1 MSTTGRGVTELIA
14 ASAFRE
20 SSDTAKNPS
29 FTRALINAL
38 ERLSRM
44 PSFTVN
50 YLYNCL
56 LEKCQADRRF
66 RNKIDPVHII
76 LGQETRRL
84 RSIRFPTSF
93 RPENL
98 PMDPGVFSQ
107 PFLRSAAF
115 DDFSSGNETA
125 VEGRL
130 VPIRASQA
138 PALFLTIRIPE
149 FTEFE
154 DLSADLFRE
163 WLRELPIPTNSV
175 VVQWGTVSY

>member
-1 MSTTGRGVTELIA
+1 
-14 ASAFRE
+14 
-20 SSDTAKNPS
+20 
-29 FTRALINAL
+29 
-38 ERLSRM
+38 
-44 PSFTVN
+44 
-50 YLYNCL
+50 
-56 LEKCQADRRF
+56 
-66 RNKIDPVHII
+66 
-76 LGQETRRL
+76 
-84 RSIRFPTSF
+84 
-93 RPENL
+93 
-98 PMDPGVFSQ
+98 MDPGVFSQ